1 MNKPLGKNI
10 HNIDKKTKTGKNE
23 KKNDFEKKEKVMF
36 LFTFILPPWSFPSW
50 LLAFTVI
57 ICVLNANIY

>member
-36 LFTFILPPWSFPSW
+36 LFTFILPP
-50 LLAFTVI
+50 
-57 ICVLNANIY
+57 